1 MKIAEVIGLN
11 MKWYRY
17 QNKLTQEQYAQK
29 TKLKMPYISSV
40 ENGNANL
47 TCKSIEFI
55 AASFKIKPEQLLNE
69 ETAKCAKNLP
79 KRLDYIK

>member
-29 TKLKMPYISSV
+29 TKLKIPYISSV

-47 TCKSIEFI
+47 TCKNIEFI
-55 AASFKIKPEQLLNE
+55 ANSFQIKPEQLLNE
-69 ETAKCAKNLP
+69 ETAKNAKKLP
-79 KRLDYIK
+79 KRLDYVK